1 MTIRT
6 FWNILIKIL
15 GIWIALNCLSLVPQ
29 YVSSIFY
36 SSDYFNFEIFLY
48 GLATILGIIIFYY
61 LILRLFIFKTNWII
75 DRLKLDKNFSEEK
88 IDLNIGTQYILR
100 IACIVLGG
108 LILVDSIP
116 DIFRTLFSYY
126 QDHKI
131 FKKETSSVS
140 VVYNIVKSIIAY
152 LLLNNSKYRQ
162 YSKNTLIPKVTINF
176 FKAEINRI
184 KTAVTNP
191 VNDYKT
197 KAKVKEILN

>member
-131 FKKETSSVS
+131 FKKETSSVW

-152 LLLNNSKYRQ
+152 LLLNNSKLVSDYIIKK
-162 YSKNTLIPKVTINF
+162 SKPENEGEP
-176 FKAEINRI
+176 
-184 KTAVTNP
+184 KTAKQEMP
-191 VNDYKT
+191 H
-197 KAKVKEILN
+197 

>member
-6 FWNILIKIL
+6 FWSILIKIT

-36 SSDYFNFEIFLY
+36 SGEYFNIEIFLY
-48 GLATILGIIIFYY
+48 GLASILGIILFYY
-61 LILRLFIFKTNWII
+61 LILRLFVFKTNWII
-75 DRLKLDKNFSEEK
+75 DVLKLDKNFSEEK
-88 IDLNIGTQYILR
+88 IDLNIGTQNLLR

-131 FKKETSSVS
+131 FKKESSSVW
-140 VVYNIVKSIIAY
+140 VIYNIAKSIIAY
-152 LLLNNSKYRQ
+152 LLLNNSKLV
-162 YSKNTLIPKVTINF
+162 SEFIIKN
-176 FKAEINRI
+176 I
-184 KTAVTNP
+184 KEENEA
-191 VNDYKT
+191 
-197 KAKVKEILN
+197 

>member
-36 SSDYFNFEIFLY
+36 SSDYFNFELFLY
-48 GLATILGIIIFYY
+48 GLASILGIVLFYY
-61 LILRLFIFKTNWII
+61 FILRFFIFKTNWII

-88 IDLNIGTQYILR
+88 IDLNIGTQNILR

-116 DIFRTLFSYY
+116 DIFRTLFRYY

-131 FKKETSSVS
+131 FKKESSSVW

-152 LLLNNSKYRQ
+152 LLLNNSKLVSDYIIKK
-162 YSKNTLIPKVTINF
+162 SKPDN
-176 FKAEINRI
+176 EG
-184 KTAVTNP
+184 
-191 VNDYKT
+191 
-197 KAKVKEILN
+197 